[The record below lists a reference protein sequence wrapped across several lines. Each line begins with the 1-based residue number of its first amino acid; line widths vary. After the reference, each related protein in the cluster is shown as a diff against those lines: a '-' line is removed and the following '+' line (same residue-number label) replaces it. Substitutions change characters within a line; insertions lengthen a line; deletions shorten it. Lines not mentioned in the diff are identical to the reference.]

1 MIFALYFVINLV
13 YIKVDK
19 DLHKTA
25 NHEILRVIS
34 KQKESTLKPKFPKL
48 LSKIKKLWANFKRLD
63 LPGEESNCRINFI
76 T

>member
-25 NHEILRVIS
+25 DYEILRVIS

-48 LSKIKKLWANFKRLD
+48 LSKIKKL
-63 LPGEESNCRINFI
+63 
-76 T
+76 